1 MMHRA
6 GIPLVTIARIFG
18 HSDTRTTERYLGL
31 DFDDMSG
38 AMSLYAA
45 YQGAV
50 DSQTPEGALLP
61 QTVKN
66 ELSQLN
72 GGGTGI

>member
-6 GIPLVTIARIFG
+6 GIPLVTIARIIG
-18 HSDTRTTERYLGL
+18 HLDTRTTERYLGL

-38 AMSLYAA
+38 AMNFYAA

-50 DSQTPEGALLP
+50 GSQTPGEVFLP

-66 ELSQLN
+66 ELSQ
-72 GGGTGI
+72 